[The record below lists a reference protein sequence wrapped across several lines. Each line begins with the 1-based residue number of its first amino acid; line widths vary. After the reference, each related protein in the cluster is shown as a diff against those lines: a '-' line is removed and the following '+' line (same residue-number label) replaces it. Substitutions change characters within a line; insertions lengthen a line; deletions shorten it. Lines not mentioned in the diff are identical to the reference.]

1 MKILNEVSSKLT
13 TAAYNKMSLDISEN
27 KQDPS
32 DVAAAFLKKNGLG

>member
-1 MKILNEVSSKLT
+1 
-13 TAAYNKMSLDISEN
+13 MSQDISEN